1 MELHTCLWSDVA
13 AFDFA
18 SDDFHALQQAFPSL
32 NLVVH
37 DNADSFL
44 AAAASVAWLLTWEFP
59 EAWYASCPNLQ
70 TIMTPASGRDWIA
83 ADPSSQVEV
92 VHGTFHGPMMAESAL
107 SALLYMNHQMP
118 LMLQNH
124 ADRAWDRNLQ
134 QNSRLLGNQCVVI
147 VGFGRIGQAFGQ
159 LIGTTCAE
167 VIGVRRSNPG
177 ELDGMQVRTVSD
189 LPEVLPSA
197 DHVIL
202 VLPGDNSTDH
212 FLTPELIRLCKPGVY
227 LYNFGRGNALTT
239 DTVLEVACDIGGAFL
254 DVTDVEPLPSDSQL
268 WQLPN
273 VMITPHSS
281 CIYQEY
287 KANFVAEVI
296 RHLQS
301 ETRS

>member
-32 NLVVH
+32 NLVIHH
-37 DNADSFL
+37 DADSFL
-44 AAAASVAWLLTWEFP
+44 AVADTVECLLTWEFP
-59 EAWYASCPNLQ
+59 ESWYASCPNLEL
-70 TIMTPASGRDWIA
+70 IMTPAAGRDWIA
-83 ADPSSQVEV
+83 PDPNEKVDV
-92 VHGTFHGPMMAESAL
+92 IHGTFHGEMMAESAL

-134 QNSRLLGNQCVVI
+134 QHSRLLSNQCVVI
-147 VGFGRIGQAFGQ
+147 IGFGSIGQAFGR
-159 LIGTTCAE
+159 LIGTTGAE
-167 VIGVRRSNPG
+167 VIGVRRSNPC
-177 ELDGMQVRTVSD
+177 EVDGMQVRTVED
-189 LPEVLPSA
+189 LPEILPSA

-202 VLPGDNSTDH
+202 VLPGDSSTDN
-212 FLTPELIRLCKPGVY
+212 FLTTDLIQLCKPGVY

-239 DTVLEVACDIGGAFL
+239 DTVLEVAGDIGGAFL
-254 DVTDVEPLPSDSQL
+254 DVTDVEPLPSESQL

-296 RHLQS
+296 SHLS
-301 ETRS
+301 EAHS